1 MKALVAHFL
10 NVGHGD
16 CTFIELP
23 SGRLMMIDI
32 NNSKS
37 LPEIDK
43 QALAAAR
50 GMNVREFAGAGLRM
64 GKRSWQEYYESLLVD
79 PYDYYQAHFRGQS
92 IFRYLQTHPDMD
104 HMTGLYRFFWMGT
117 VPLQNFWDVDHSKQ
131 QSEADFDHSPY
142 DYLDWATYQLL
153 RDGRGPKDAS
163 GTATSHVIIKN
174 TRLDRGQFWTDD
186 GIQVFSPTPE
196 LIARCNA
203 SGDFNDCSYVIKISF
218 GGRSIL
224 LPGDAEEPAWKSM
237 LSDLG
242 PGQLA
247 CDILKAAHHGR
258 DSGFYRPAVEAMKPK
273 IVICSVGEKPDTDA
287 TEDYDR
293 IAGKVLST
301 RYNGTI
307 QVTIWEDGEVWITDH
322 DGDRVASFPPLS
334 A

>member
-1 MKALVAHFL
+1 MEALVAHFL

-16 CTFIELP
+16 CTLVELP

-32 NNSKS
+32 NSSKS
-37 LPEIDK
+37 LPDTDK
-43 QALAAAR
+43 QALAFAR
-50 GMNVREFAGAGLRM
+50 GISVREFSGTGLRM
-64 GKRSWQEYYESLLVD
+64 GSRSWQQYYESLLVD
-79 PYDYYQAHFRGQS
+79 PYDYYHANFGGTP

-104 HMTGLYRFFWMGT
+104 HMTGLHRFFWLER
-117 VPLQNFWDVDHSKQ
+117 VPLENFWDVPHSKQ
-131 QSEADFDHSPY
+131 LKQESFDY
-142 DYLDWATYQLL
+142 GRYNYQDWLTYLQL
-153 RDGRGPKDAS
+153 RKGTGPKGPGGAPAS
-163 GTATSHVIIKN
+163 HQVINN
-174 TRLDRGQFWTDD
+174 TRLARGQFWTDD

-196 LIARCNA
+196 LIAGCNS
-203 SGDFNDCSYVIKISF
+203 SGEFNDCSYAIKLSF
-218 GGRSIL
+218 GGRHII

-258 DSGFYRPAVEAMKPK
+258 DSGFYEPAVEAMNPK

-287 TEDYDR
+287 SEDYNR

-301 RYNGTI
+301 RFNGTI
-307 QVTIWEDGEVWITDH
+307 KVKIWADGEVWVTDH
-322 DGDRVASFPPLS
+322 DDKSLATLPPRT